1 MIIRINSA
9 YDFRVKVPRVLQLP
23 ELLRKKSFFL
33 FGPRGTGKS
42 FLIREQLK
50 DKALVIDLLRS
61 EYLLRLASAPQ
72 ELEAIINA
80 AGRPRIVVIDEVQ
93 KAPFLLNEVHRL
105 IEERSLRFLL
115 TGSSARKLKRGQA
128 NLLAGR
134 ASQAEMFPFIRRE
147 IAHFDLQRYLR
158 YGGLPRVCL
167 SDDPE
172 EELDAYV
179 RTYLAEEI
187 QAEGLIRRLP
197 PFGRF
202 LQTAALANGQLLNF
216 ANIGSD
222 AQVSPSTVREYY
234 QLLEDTLIGFLAP
247 PWTHSRKRKA
257 ISTAKFYF
265 FDTGVTHTLAGT
277 KHLERNSDLF
287 GRSFEHFLGLELRG
301 ALSYQRTRE
310 RLTFWRST
318 HGHEVD
324 FVVGDRFAV
333 EVKAKASV
341 SSRDAHGLKAFQE
354 EKAVRHLYLVSQ
366 DKVERQT
373 EGIEYLHWET
383 FLERLWRT

>member
-1 MIIRINSA
+1 MLIIRINSGSIA
-9 YDFRVKVPRVLQLP
+9 PVKIRQILDLSK
-23 ELLRKKSFFL
+23 LLARKSHFL

-42 FLIREQLK
+42 FLIREQLQEQV
-50 DKALVIDLLRS
+50 LVIDLLRS
-61 EYLLRLASAPQ
+61 EFFLRLSSAPH
-72 ELEAIINA
+72 ELEAIIDG
-80 AGRPRIVVIDEVQ
+80 AGAPSVIVIDEIQ
-93 KAPFLLNEVHRL
+93 KIPLLLDEVHRL

-134 ASQAEMFPFIRRE
+134 ASQAELFPFVWRE
-147 IAHFDLQRYLR
+147 IENFDLQRYLR
-158 YGGLPRVCL
+158 FGGLPRVYL
-167 SDDPE
+167 SDDPA

-197 PFGRF
+197 PFSRF
-202 LQTAALANGQLLNF
+202 LQTAALANGELINF
-216 ANIGSD
+216 TNIASD
-222 AQVSPSTVREYY
+222 AQVAPSTVRGYY
-234 QLLEDTLIGFLAP
+234 QLLEDTLVGFLLP
-247 PWTHSRKRKA
+247 PWTHSKKRKA

-287 GRSFEHFLGLELRG
+287 GRSFEHFLAMEIRG

-310 RLTFWRST
+310 QLCFWRST

-333 EVKAKASV
+333 EVKAKSRV
-341 SSRDAHGLKAFQE
+341 GVRDARGLKAFQE
-354 EKAVRHLYLVSQ
+354 EKAVRQYYLVSQ
-366 DKVERQT
+366 DQVGRKS
-373 EGIEYLHWET
+373 EGIDYVHWET
-383 FLERLWRT
+383 FLARLWA